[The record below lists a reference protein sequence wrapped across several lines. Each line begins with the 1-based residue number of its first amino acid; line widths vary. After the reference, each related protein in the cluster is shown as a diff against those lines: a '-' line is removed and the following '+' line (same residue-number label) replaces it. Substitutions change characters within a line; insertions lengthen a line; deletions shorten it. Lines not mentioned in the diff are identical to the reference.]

1 VTDLKDTARSL
12 FLRTLAAIAPET
24 AINRKLRVQDGTL
37 IVGTD
42 QVSLDDY
49 SEVVIV
55 GLGKA
60 SQKMGAAVERLLG
73 NRIKRGILVANY
85 RSKDTLRSEVIVAGH
100 PLPDRNSLKAAERII
115 ELVKSCDDRSLI
127 VFLVSGGGSSLVE
140 LPISPSISVE
150 DLRTTNQALIS
161 SGASIREINIVRKA
175 LSRIKGGQLGALA
188 RGSKCV
194 ALYISDVNPGDILS
208 IASNPLLP
216 EVWRADEFYAV
227 VDEIHLLDM
236 FPKSVTDEID
246 EGRVALRDSTSGC
259 ENVIA
264 LVVLDNLD
272 AVRAAADFARQD
284 GFRVEVDAEATE
296 GDYRLIA
303 DRSIDRV
310 VELKESFP
318 DERVCLISGGE
329 VSCPVRG
336 HGVGGRNQEFVL
348 YCATRLADSG
358 IKRTAVLS
366 CGTDG
371 IDGNSTAAGA
381 VGDSES
387 VIGALRRGELPSSY
401 INNND
406 SHSFFA
412 KMGGLVVTG
421 PTGNNVRDLRILVA
435 D

>member
-1 VTDLKDTARSL
+1 MTDLKEIARSL
-12 FLRTLAAIAPET
+12 FLRTLVAIDPDT
-24 AINRKLRVQDGTL
+24 AINRKLRVQDDTL
-37 IVGTD
+37 IVGADHT
-42 QVSLDDY
+42 SLDKY

-60 SQKMGAAVERLLG
+60 SQAMAVAVERLLG
-73 NRIKRGILVANY
+73 DRIKRGILVANY

-100 PLPDRNSLKAAERII
+100 PLPDRNSLKAAEKII
-115 ELVKSCDDRSLI
+115 ELLQSCDDKSLI
-127 VFLVSGGGSSLVE
+127 IFLISGGGSSLVE
-140 LPISPSISVE
+140 LPVSPSISVE
-150 DLRTTNQALIS
+150 DLRAVNQALIS

-175 LSRIKGGQLGALA
+175 LSRIKGGQLGELA

-194 ALYISDVNPGDILS
+194 AIYISDVNPGDILS

-216 EVWRADEFYAV
+216 EASQADEFYAV
-227 VDEIHLLDM
+227 VDKFHLLDK
-236 FPKSVTDEID
+236 FPKSVTDAID
-246 EGRVALRDSTSGC
+246 EGRVASRDSKFGC
-259 ENVIA
+259 ENVVA
-264 LVVLDNLD
+264 LVVLDNSD

-284 GFRVEVDAEATE
+284 GFRVEVDAETTE
-296 GDYRLIA
+296 GHYKLIA
-303 DRSIDRV
+303 DRSINRV
-310 VELKESFP
+310 VELKKSFS
-318 DERVCLISGGE
+318 DERICLISGGE

-336 HGVGGRNQEFVL
+336 EGVGGRNQEFVL

-381 VGDSES
+381 VADAES
-387 VIGALRRGELPSSY
+387 VIGALQRGELPSSY

-406 SHSFFA
+406 SHSFFE

-421 PTGNNVRDLRILVA
+421 PTGNNVRDIRILVA

>member
-1 VTDLKDTARSL
+1 MTDLKEIARSL
-12 FLRTLAAIAPET
+12 FLRTLVAIDPET
-24 AINRKLRVQDGTL
+24 AINRKLRVQDDTL
-37 IVGTD
+37 IVGADHT
-42 QVSLDDY
+42 SLDNY

-60 SQKMGAAVERLLG
+60 SQAMAVAVERLLG
-73 NRIKRGILVANY
+73 DRIKRGILVANY

-100 PLPDRNSLKAAERII
+100 PLPDCNSLKAAEKIT
-115 ELVKSCDDRSLI
+115 ELLQSCDDKSLI
-127 VFLVSGGGSSLVE
+127 IFLISGGGSSLVE
-140 LPISPSISVE
+140 LPVSPSISVE
-150 DLRTTNQALIS
+150 DLRAVNQALIS

-175 LSRIKGGQLGALA
+175 LSRIKGGQLGELA

-194 ALYISDVNPGDILS
+194 AIYISDVNPGDILS

-216 EVWRADEFYAV
+216 EASQADEFYAV
-227 VDEIHLLDM
+227 VDKFHLLDK
-236 FPKSVTDEID
+236 FPKSVTDAID
-246 EGRVALRDSTSGC
+246 EGRVASRDSKFGC
-259 ENVIA
+259 ENVVA
-264 LVVLDNLD
+264 LVVLDNSD

-284 GFRVEVDAEATE
+284 GFRVEVDAETTE
-296 GDYRLIA
+296 GHYKLIA
-303 DRSIDRV
+303 DRSINRV
-310 VELKESFP
+310 VELKKSFS
-318 DERVCLISGGE
+318 DERICLISGGE

-336 HGVGGRNQEFVL
+336 EGVGGRNQEFVL

-381 VGDSES
+381 VADAES
-387 VIGALRRGELPSSY
+387 VIGALQRGELPSSY

-406 SHSFFA
+406 SHSFFE

-421 PTGNNVRDLRILVA
+421 PTGNNVRDIRILVA

>member
-1 VTDLKDTARSL
+1 VTDLKEIARSL
-12 FLRTLAAIAPET
+12 FLRTLVAIDPDT
-24 AINRKLRVQDGTL
+24 AINRKLRVQDDTL
-37 IVGTD
+37 IVGADHT
-42 QVSLDDY
+42 SLDNY

-60 SQKMGAAVERLLG
+60 SQAMAVAVERLLG
-73 NRIKRGILVANY
+73 DRIKRGILVANY

-100 PLPDRNSLKAAERII
+100 PLPDCNSLKAAEKITKM
-115 ELVKSCDDRSLI
+115 LQSCDDKSLI
-127 VFLVSGGGSSLVE
+127 IFLISGGGSSLVE
-140 LPISPSISVE
+140 LPVSPSISVE
-150 DLRTTNQALIS
+150 DLRAVNQALIS

-194 ALYISDVNPGDILS
+194 AIYISDVNPGDILS

-216 EVWRADEFYAV
+216 EASQADEFYAV
-227 VDEIHLLDM
+227 VDKFHLLDK
-236 FPKSVTDEID
+236 FPKSVTDAID
-246 EGRVALRDSTSGC
+246 EGRVASRDSKFGC
-259 ENVIA
+259 ENVVA
-264 LVVLDNLD
+264 LVVLDNSD

-284 GFRVEVDAEATE
+284 GFRVEVDAETTE
-296 GDYRLIA
+296 GHYKLIA
-303 DRSIDRV
+303 DRSINRV
-310 VELKESFP
+310 VELKKSFS
-318 DERVCLISGGE
+318 DERICLISGGE

-336 HGVGGRNQEFVL
+336 EGVGGRNQEFVL

-381 VGDSES
+381 VADAES
-387 VIGALRRGELPSSY
+387 VIGALQRGELPSSY

-406 SHSFFA
+406 SHSFFE

-421 PTGNNVRDLRILVA
+421 PTGNNVRDIRILVA